1 MYDFCESHA
10 DEGEGIDTYLDPDT
24 AIVEMVRA
32 ALRQDDPSILYVV
45 RDETGEVVAT
55 GMFRP
60 DRVLMVL
67 TPDGVVTTHRAGVDA

>member
-10 DEGEGIDTYLDPDT
+10 DEGEGVDAYLDPDT

-67 TPDGVVTTHRAGVDA
+67 TTDGLVTTHRADVEA